1 LCQVVFHFLRRMAR
15 DLRFRRVVSN
25 GLVVQIGTEELVPQM
40 HADHH
45 EVWMDGRRD
54 RQDVL
59 HRHLLRDKEGVLR
72 EGRVVLANT
81 AALVD
86 PNIQKRGKEGET
98 VLRRRGIEV
107 RRDVGKWND
116 KIGREGRVLTIF
128 VFDSS
133 SCSSTMK

>member
-1 LCQVVFHFLRRMAR
+1 M
-15 DLRFRRVVSN
+15 
-25 GLVVQIGTEELVPQM
+25 GEETDKM
-40 HADHH
+40 FS
-45 EVWMDGRRD
+45 
-54 RQDVL
+54 
-59 HRHLLRDKEGVLR
+59 RHLLRDKEGVLR

-86 PNIQKRGKEGET
+86 PNIQKRGQEGET

-116 KIGREGRVLTIF
+116 KRGRERRVLF
-128 VFDSS
+128 LFDSS